1 MFTYYGVVLLLM
13 NHSCWGYDHL
23 IILCNKLQD
32 YLEETEPCS
41 LLREKIL
48 RQHTKTIVKESC
60 NVIDFRNQTQDLL
73 KFNFLADFTVL
84 SFIFCFCLHAIAANP
99 LASLTV
105 YVAIQIMLVQ
115 LFVYCWM
122 GERLIKRI
130 EELSVAVYDIKW
142 YTMSVKNQKEV
153 QIILALTQGMKGF
166 NGIFNAVN
174 METFQKV
181 RSNST
186 FLPQVQVLKC

>member
-48 RQHTKTIVKESC
+48 RQHIKTIVEESC

-130 EELSVAVYDIKW
+130 GESSVAVYDIKW

-153 QIILALTQGMKGF
+153 
-166 NGIFNAVN
+166 
-174 METFQKV
+174 
-181 RSNST
+181 
-186 FLPQVQVLKC
+186 